1 MHKIRQL
8 VIFFDLSDEIGAF
21 SDLSDFVT
29 KSDILLSINQKP
41 FIFHRASLLGHIPA
55 PALVSAGVGRSMES
69 GSRTVL

>member
-1 MHKIRQL
+1 MAAWLLWKIFYLKILQ
-8 VIFFDLSDEIGAF
+8 SDGQSGIQYF
-21 SDLSDFVT
+21 
-29 KSDILLSINQKP
+29 LLRAINQKH